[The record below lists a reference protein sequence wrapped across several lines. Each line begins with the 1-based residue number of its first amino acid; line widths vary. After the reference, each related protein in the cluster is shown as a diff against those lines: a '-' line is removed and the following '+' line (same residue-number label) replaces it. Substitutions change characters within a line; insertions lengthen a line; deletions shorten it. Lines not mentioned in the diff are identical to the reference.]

1 MRSVSTEAL
10 PPGRSRWPWLSL
22 LPIGFGAWAPLYAGV
37 RARVTSWILLGI
49 FWCAIAVSGWTLSTI
64 SSSHGHQTTND
75 FAGFL
80 MILAWAGAAASSF
93 MIRPAYD
100 RRMRS
105 PMLAASERA
114 QDSLRDRRKAQEL
127 ARSNPTLAR
136 EMGIGRPDIP
146 GAADAGLVDINGASV
161 AAMSKLPGI
170 DDGLA
175 SRIGRIRV
183 QTGGFTSLEDFGM
196 ALDLP
201 GDVVEDLRDRA
212 IFLPRQADSGSSESG
227 SGT

>member
-1 MRSVSTEAL
+1 MTTVSTEAA

-37 RARVTSWILLGI
+37 RARVTSWILLGV
-49 FWCAIAVSGWTLSTI
+49 FWCAVAVSGWTLATVST
-64 SSSHGHQTTND
+64 SHGHQTGND

-80 MILAWAGAAASSF
+80 MILAWAGAAATSF
-93 MIRPAYD
+93 VIRPSYD
-100 RRMRS
+100 RRMGS
-105 PMLAASERA
+105 PMLAASQRAEER
-114 QDSLRDRRKAQEL
+114 LRERRKAQEL
-127 ARSNPTLAR
+127 ARRNPSLAR

-146 GAADAGLVDINGASV
+146 GAADAGLVDLNAASA

-170 DDGLA
+170 DDEIA
-175 SRIGRIRV
+175 ARIVRARAD
-183 QTGGFTSLEDFGM
+183 TGGFSSLEDLGI

-212 IFLPRQADSGSSESG
+212 VFLPRQADPGS
-227 SGT
+227 